1 MEELTGKPA
10 AEVLGRRTVDLF
22 PHLREQ
28 GVERLLERALSGETV
43 TSPDV
48 ALHVPGTQKRGWVI
62 GTYAP
67 HRDAV
72 GRINGVIGVVRDI
85 TERKRA
91 EEELVAYQKRLRSLA
106 SELALVEQ
114 RERRRLAT
122 YLHDHIGQNLAMAKI
137 KMDALWPSASK
148 TDLAAAFDE
157 IRGTMGSTIESTRS
171 LTFDLSPPI
180 LYELGFEPAVEWLTE
195 QFHERHGIVCRLKDD
210 GQPKPLGDD
219 LRAVLFEAV
228 RELLYNVV
236 KHAQARGATV
246 SLRREGG
253 EIRVMVEDDGVGFA
267 RDSAASRQARGGGFG
282 LFNVRER
289 LAHFGGR
296 LQVESAPGRGTCV
309 TLVAPLGGNDGK
321 EQER

>member
-1 MEELTGKPA
+1 
-10 AEVLGRRTVDLF
+10 
-22 PHLREQ
+22 
-28 GVERLLERALSGETV
+28 
-43 TSPDV
+43 
-48 ALHVPGTQKRGWVI
+48 
-62 GTYAP
+62 
-67 HRDAV
+67 
-72 GRINGVIGVVRDI
+72 
-85 TERKRA
+85 
-91 EEELVAYQKRLRSLA
+91 
-106 SELALVEQ
+106 
-114 RERRRLAT
+114 
-122 YLHDHIGQNLAMAKI
+122 
-137 KMDALWPSASK
+137 
-148 TDLAAAFDE
+148 
-157 IRGTMGSTIESTRS
+157 
-171 LTFDLSPPI
+171 
-180 LYELGFEPAVEWLTE
+180 
-195 QFHERHGIVCRLKDD
+195 
-210 GQPKPLGDD
+210 LGDD